1 MTLPKNLNFQKWG
14 LVSKNFLQIFF
25 WKKLPFFTNF
35 TFFFIRSCS
44 NFTGMCKMTLTKN
57 VAFQKWVLVFYELL
71 AARTICLYSTVGPQ
85 YLVIHAVF
93 EKKCTKC
100 LNVLSSYQVYSPE
113 DCLLNMKPMVS
124 KNGLSIVLHLF
135 ISPFIS
141 HPFWK
146 VPESSSKIRKR
157 FWRLRHFAALNGNF

>member
-1 MTLPKNLNFQKWG
+1 MRHVNFGALTIICRLSTIFHWIPHPLKPPYRNFFNYYIKTTCPSLFYIIWEIFSSLSYTYTSSPYYLSILNCRPA
-14 LVSKNFLQIFF
+14 I
-25 WKKLPFFTNF
+25 
-35 TFFFIRSCS
+35 
-44 NFTGMCKMTLTKN
+44 
-57 VAFQKWVLVFYELL
+57 
-71 AARTICLYSTVGPQ
+71 
-85 YLVIHAVF
+85 IHAVF
-93 EKKCTKC
+93 EKSTKC
-100 LNVLSSYQVYSPE
+100 LNVLSSYPVYSPE

-157 FWRLRHFAALNGNF
+157 F